1 MIVAICVAMWSSAA
15 IFEPKLKT
23 LFKKVMFPG
32 LIMAAIAMLVI
43 MLIGT
48 QMMAIPETEKMTYPP
63 NIFNPEGF
71 IFVAIILTSLY
82 FFIKLLRL
90 YLKSEAKLIL
100 PISMGFLVVALSQ
113 MPAAYHIFTCYWCH
127 VMDCSEW
134 FTLGGISLFL
144 AVLIFY
150 RSFIP
155 FINMVK
161 EAVEP

>member
-1 MIVAICVAMWSSAA
+1 MIVAICVAMWDSAA

-32 LIMAAIAMLVI
+32 LIIAAIAMLII

-48 QMMAIPETEKMTYPP
+48 QMMTIPEQMTYPP
-63 NIFNPEGF
+63 SVFNPEGI
-71 IFVAIILTSLY
+71 IFVAIILISLY
-82 FFIKLLRL
+82 FFFKLLRL
-90 YLKSEAKLIL
+90 YLKSDAKLIL
-100 PISMGFLVVALSQ
+100 PISIGFLVVALSQ

-134 FTLGGISLFL
+134 FTFGGISLFI
-144 AVLIFY
+144 AVFLFY